1 MIAGEDSEMT
11 KLKLDCIEADCGF
24 QAQEV
29 EQDLAPQLL
38 TLHVSTQHTQ
48 AVAAGVRL
56 HTTQADRIKRPVLTV
71 LYYIILVNRSKG
83 ED

>member
-29 EQDLAPQLL
+29 EQDLVLQLL

-48 AVAAGVRL
+48 AVAAGVRQ
-56 HTTQADRIKRPVLTV
+56 HTTQADRVKRPVLTFT
-71 LYYIILVNRSKG
+71 G
-83 ED
+83 GQH